1 MDSNH
6 SISPLNPTLNHI
18 TQQQEKLLNCQE
30 GVLKVVEQMGQQQE
44 KLIHT
49 QGLSIQNQAD
59 LAHSMRQM
67 MESQAQLTQVIKM
80 MGEQIASNRA
90 AIDRIECVMDYL
102 MRQDGER
109 TTPDA

>member
-1 MDSNH
+1 MVSNPH
-6 SISPLNPTLNHI
+6 ISTIKPTLSHI

-30 GVLKVVEQMGQQQE
+30 GVLKVIEQMGQQQE

-59 LAHSMRQM
+59 LAGSMRQM
-67 MESQAQLTQVIKM
+67 MDSQAQLTQVIKM
-80 MGEQIASNRA
+80 MGEQLASNRA

-102 MRQDGER
+102 MKKDGER
-109 TTPDA
+109 TPDA